1 MSTFLAA
8 EPERRRV
15 DMTLP
20 EEPWRR
26 LRLYARMKGISYA
39 AAAQEFCVLGLPIA
53 EGRAL
58 NQHPHRPEVLQQLDR
73 LREHVDFLIRFMRA
87 VGRAAFGQEM
97 LLAHWAAMGNK
108 GRVDEDSLLAELR
121 EQASK
126 AVDDFI
132 ADSERLSGQEHRRSK
147 VDEEEP

>member
-1 MSTFLAA
+1 MSTEA
-8 EPERRRV
+8 EPARRRV

-26 LRLYARMKGISYA
+26 LRLYARMKGITYA
-39 AAAQEFCVLGLPIA
+39 AAAQELCVLGLPIA
-53 EGRAL
+53 EGRAFD
-58 NQHPHRPEVLQQLDR
+58 QHPHKADVQDQLDR
-73 LREHVDFLIRFMRA
+73 LREHVDLLIRFMRA
-87 VGRAAFGQEM
+87 VARPAFGQEM

-132 ADSERLSGQEHRRSK
+132 ADSERPSGQEHRKPRAG
-147 VDEEEP
+147 EEDP

>member
-8 EPERRRV
+8 EPARRRV

-39 AAAQEFCVLGLPIA
+39 AAAQEVCLLGLPIA

-58 NQHPHRPEVLQQLDR
+58 NEHPHRAEVQQQLDR
-73 LREHVDFLIRFMRA
+73 LREHVDFLIRLMRA

-121 EQASK
+121 EQASR

-132 ADSERLSGQEHRRSK
+132 ADTGCLSGKEHQEPK
-147 VDEEEP
+147 ADEEER